1 MEPLP
6 ALQKLR
12 GRSFDLHVLRL
23 LLRAHREPLRQWS
36 GRVPVDDHDLI

>member
-23 LLRAHREPLRQWS
+23 LLRAHREPLRRRS
-36 GRVPVDDHDLI
+36 SRLPVDDHYLI